1 MAAFYLQCE
10 RVWSMVRWVKR
21 ECTLYRWPKSPELS
35 PTSGKMK
42 KKLLFEPERKENEK
56 VKCAHKLLK

>member
-10 RVWSMVRWVKR
+10 SVWSMVRWVKR

-42 KKLLFEPERKENEK
+42 KNYCLNLREK
-56 VKCAHKLLK
+56 KMKKWNAFTNY